1 MRRAASSTIVIVLLV
16 ILPLMAVSPI
26 SVSQVN
32 DDTQIRSQSPQLAQ
46 NGDVQMLMLA
56 SVEDESVS
64 SFSPDTNFNGNI
76 FRGGLFV
83 GRDIFGSYYTSRS
96 WLMFNLTHLPAK
108 LEYINASLN
117 VYCNESTSTS
127 DSSIGA
133 YFSDDDS
140 WREDTITWN
149 NQPAHNSGPED
160 VISSPASPDMFVNH
174 QWYSWD
180 VTDVFSDALDG
191 DNILSLV
198 LRQVDEGLALTTWKY
213 FTEKDHNE
221 YYAPYI
227 SVYYQMPETTDL
239 TVDSKTG
246 PPETD
251 MIYSEHPIFG
261 WDFGDSFYSH
271 PSYEVQLRN
280 DDDIVWNKNL
290 DSTVPVFTAGVE
302 EVTTPF
308 TLGNSS
314 RIQMLW
320 SSSLISES
328 GLVDRFYIGTSAP
341 NGASIVLHNLTVLMR
356 IKMTSSLGSVF
367 SANYDGGYP
376 TIVLAR
382 DYLELIAIDGYF
394 AIDVENTFAINNG
407 AHLLI
412 EMRYDNQTGA
422 TVSCLAENGAG
433 NGNAA
438 IASDFADIGVE
449 DIKTASVVS
458 RTYNLKVDLISQTIV
473 DLPGGGSQYP
483 FDYNSARMQLKY
495 NRSLIN
501 RKGYINKLFF
511 ECSQDSIYR
520 PDMSFENFSILMT
533 ETTHTGPL
541 STTFSTNYGGTT
553 PIEVLYRSSITIHN
567 TGKWFTI
574 ELGSEYYYYNI
585 SDLLIEM
592 RWDARTSEDYLPPIF
607 ILSSP
612 AYRAI
617 ADDSEAATADS
628 SDSTTYSIFFGW
640 YDASKFSVYDGAP
653 LPSGQY
659 TFCVR
664 TCNRLGIWSPWS
676 ELGFTYFQEGAG
688 PFWSNLEESSN
699 PSEVHQEV
707 TVEIDVYGIQ
717 GVSSVLIEHGGLNH
731 SMTLGT
737 TSYWHTWTPTS
748 LGPVDYA
755 IFMEDGLGYWS
766 TVAGSIL
773 VQDTVSP
780 LVLVQPTDLEYTLGT
795 TGHRI
800 EWTSIS
806 EILPDE
812 YYIYV
817 DDVLERSGPWDGSDI
832 GFNVDGLALGEHT
845 VTLRLVDTS
854 GNEAIYAVAVVVSAV
869 TTTTTTTTVT
879 NGLDLNGLLLV
890 VVGGLGIL
898 NLILLLV
905 ISMRKAKE

>member
-1 MRRAASSTIVIVLLV
+1 MLV
-16 ILPLMAVSPI
+16 
-26 SVSQVN
+26 
-32 DDTQIRSQSPQLAQ
+32 
-46 NGDVQMLMLA
+46 LA

-64 SFSPDTNFNGNI
+64 SFAPDTNYHDNI

-83 GRDIFGSYYTSRS
+83 GRDVFGTYYTSRS

-108 LEYINASLN
+108 IEYINASLN
-117 VYCNESTSTS
+117 VYCNESTSAS
-127 DSSIGA
+127 DSPIGA
-133 YFSDDDS
+133 YFSADDS

-149 NQPAHNSGPED
+149 NQPALSSGPED
-160 VISSPASPDMFVNH
+160 TISSPASPDMFVDH

-180 VTDVFSDALDG
+180 VTDVFSDALNG

-213 FTEKDHNE
+213 FTERDHNE

-261 WDFGDSFYSH
+261 WDFGDSFYAH
-271 PSYEVQLRN
+271 PSYEAQLRN

-290 DSTVPVFTAGVE
+290 DSTVPVFSAGVE

-308 TLGNSS
+308 VQGNAT
-314 RIQMLW
+314 RIQMTW

-341 NGASIVLHNLTVLMR
+341 NGTSIVLHNLTVLMR
-356 IKMTSSLGSVF
+356 IKMTPSLDSVF
-367 SANYDGGYP
+367 KSNYDGGYP
-376 TIVLAR
+376 NIVLVR
-382 DYLELIAIDGYF
+382 DHLELIASDGYF

-407 AHLLI
+407 ATLLI

-422 TVSCLAENGAG
+422 TVSCLAENAAG
-433 NGNAA
+433 NGNVA
-438 IASDFADIGVE
+438 IASALADAGVE
-449 DIKTASVVS
+449 DVKTASVVLS
-458 RTYNLKVDLISQTIV
+458 RTCNLKVDLISQTIV
-473 DLPGGGSQYP
+473 DAPGAGSQYP
-483 FDYNSARMQLKY
+483 FDYNSARIQLKY
-495 NRSLIN
+495 NRSMIN
-501 RKGYINKLFF
+501 REGYINKLFF

-533 ETTHTGPL
+533 ETPHTGPL
-541 STTFSTNYGGTT
+541 STTFTANYGGTT

-640 YDASKFSVYDGAP
+640 WDASQYSVYDGAP
-653 LPSGQY
+653 LPSGHY
-659 TFCVR
+659 TFRVR
-664 TCNRLGIWSPWS
+664 TCDRLGIWSPWS
-676 ELGFTYFQEGAG
+676 ELGFTYFLEGTG
-688 PFWSNLEESSN
+688 PLGFNLEESSN
-699 PSEVHQEV
+699 PTEVNQDV
-707 TVEIDVYGIQ
+707 MVEINVYGIL
-717 GVSSVLIEHGGLNH
+717 GVASVLIEYEGMNH
-731 SMTLGT
+731 SMTLGSA
-737 TSYWHTWTPTS
+737 SYWHTLTPTT
-748 LGPVDYA
+748 LEPVDYT
-755 IFMEDGLGYWS
+755 IFMEDGLGYWN
-766 TVAGSIL
+766 TVTGSIS
-773 VQDTVSP
+773 VQDTISP
-780 LVLVQPTDLEYTLGT
+780 LIVIQPVDLEYTLGT

-832 GFNVDGLALGEHT
+832 GVSVDGLALGEHT

-854 GNEAIYAVAVVVSAV
+854 GNEAIDTVAVMVTAL
-869 TTTTTTTTVT
+869 TTTTSTTTVA
-879 NGLDLNGLLLV
+879 NGFDVNTLLFV
-890 VVGGLGIL
+890 VVGGLSVV
-898 NLILLLV
+898 NLLLLLV
-905 ISMRKAKE
+905 VLLKRKEK